1 MYDTKKIIILFR
13 RLYTVLP
20 VSRHVTYSPR
30 YTQMTSTTQQ
40 TAAIAHLL
48 LDVFVRRRRNDGE
61 ANEKDVCLWI
71 AQWTEPVV
79 VFLPSGIKQPQC
91 VWLPANHHS
100 YSIVVKH
107 LQNNSTQCQH
117 AIPNNLFTN
126 L

>member
-1 MYDTKKIIILFR
+1 MTHSSSYAI
-13 RLYTVLP
+13 
-20 VSRHVTYSPR
+20 
-30 YTQMTSTTQQ
+30 TSTTRQA
-40 TAAIAHLL
+40 AAITHLF

-61 ANEKDVCLWI
+61 ANKKDVCLWI

-107 LQNNSTQCQH
+107 LQNNDMTVTQCQH
-117 AIPNNLFTN
+117 AIHIHICSQSCNNQFH
-126 L
+126 